1 MTYENILYEVA
12 DGVATITLNRPEKY
26 NAFSAKMLH
35 ETNDAFRQIAR
46 DAAVR
51 TVIITGAGKAFCS
64 GQDLGDAESVEKGFM
79 EHVRSKYN
87 PLILAMRGLEKPI
100 IGAINGVVAGAGVGV
115 ALACDLRILSDKAS
129 FVFAAFVGI
138 GLVPDTGIDYHLPRL
153 VGQAKAFELIMLTD
167 GKNRVSPQQ
176 ALDLNLCTSVVEND
190 ALMEQARALAVKFA
204 TMPTRAIGL
213 TKRLLNGTWDQT
225 LAETLDMEAQL
236 QHAASNTKDAMEGIT
251 AFNEKREPKFTG
263 Q

>member
-12 DGVATITLNRPEKY
+12 DGVATITFNRPEKY
-26 NAFSAKMLH
+26 NAFSAKMLY
-35 ETNDAFRQIAR
+35 EISDAFKQITR

-51 TVIITGAGKAFCS
+51 AVIITGAGKAFCS
-64 GQDLGDAESVEKGFM
+64 GQDLGDAESIEKGFM

-87 PLILAMRGLEKPI
+87 PLVLTMRGLEKPI

-138 GLVPDTGIDYHLPRL
+138 GLVPDTGIDYHLPRI
-153 VGQAKAFELIMLTD
+153 VGQAKAFELMMLAD

-176 ALDLNLCTSVVEND
+176 ALDLNLCTLVVEHD
-190 ALMEQARALAVKFA
+190 ALIEQARILAVKFA
-204 TMPTRAIGL
+204 TLPTRAIGM
-213 TKRLLNGTWDQT
+213 TKRLLNGTWDQS

-236 QHAASNTKDAMEGIT
+236 QHAASHTRDALEGIT

>member
-12 DGVATITLNRPEKY
+12 DGVATITFNRPEKY
-26 NAFSAKMLH
+26 NAFSAKMLY
-35 ETNDAFRQIAR
+35 EISDAFKQITR

-51 TVIITGAGKAFCS
+51 AVIITGAGKAFCS
-64 GQDLGDAESVEKGFM
+64 GQDLGDAESIEKGFM

-87 PLILAMRGLEKPI
+87 PLVLTMRGLEKPI

-138 GLVPDTGIDYHLPRL
+138 GLVPDTGIDYHLPRI
-153 VGQAKAFELIMLTD
+153 VGQAKAFELMMLAD

-176 ALDLNLCTSVVEND
+176 ALELNLCTSVVEHD
-190 ALMEQARALAVKFA
+190 ALIERARILAVNFA
-204 TMPTRAIGL
+204 TLPTRAIGM

-236 QHAASNTKDAMEGIT
+236 QHAASHTRDALEGIT